1 MTDHGIKSKN
11 VWLNL
16 RKFIEKK
23 NWETFNFHC
32 HQHLVDQVEN
42 TGSLGVNNC
51 FPFEGWFFNTKCIP
65 AGTRNHF
72 GQVVAKVNFKVKLHF
87 QTDDIS
93 IKDNLRKLIKI
104 PSYRDEALKL
114 RGKVTKAS
122 FANLTTNEQ
131 NLLKRHFNN
140 AEHLNL
146 EYSFG
151 CTIGS
156 TSTF

>member
-1 MTDHGIKSKN
+1 M
-11 VWLNL
+11 
-16 RKFIEKK
+16 
-23 NWETFNFHC
+23 
-32 HQHLVDQVEN
+32 
-42 TGSLGVNNC
+42 
-51 FPFEGWFFNTKCIP
+51 
-65 AGTRNHF
+65 
-72 GQVVAKVNFKVKLHF
+72 KLHF

-122 FANLTTNEQ
+122 FANLTTQEQ
-131 NLLKRHFNN
+131 NIFKKHFND
-140 AEHLNL
+140 AENLNV

-151 CTIGS
+151 CTVGS

>member
-1 MTDHGIKSKN
+1 M
-11 VWLNL
+11 NL
-16 RKFIEKK
+16 KKFIEKK
-23 NWETFNFHC
+23 NSETFNFHC

-93 IKDNLRKLIKI
+93 IKDNLRNVLNKNLILALLNSNIINWRFKI
-104 PSYRDEALKL
+104 TSSNNNKIYRY
-114 RGKVTKAS
+114 
-122 FANLTTNEQ
+122 F
-131 NLLKRHFNN
+131 H
-140 AEHLNL
+140 
-146 EYSFG
+146 Y
-151 CTIGS
+151 I
-156 TSTF
+156 

>member
-1 MTDHGIKSKN
+1 M
-11 VWLNL
+11 
-16 RKFIEKK
+16 
-23 NWETFNFHC
+23 
-32 HQHLVDQVEN
+32 VDQVEN

-72 GQVVAKVNFKVKLHF
+72 GQVVAK
-87 QTDDIS
+87 
-93 IKDNLRKLIKI
+93 I

-131 NLLKRHFNN
+131 NILKRYFNN
-140 AEHLNL
+140 AENL
-146 EYSFG
+146 RIIN
-151 CTIGS
+151 C
-156 TSTF
+156 